1 MSYRLKYAAY
11 PSPGEGPPD
20 PEEWVGPPGPPGPP
34 GIQGEQGEP
43 GVPGTGA
50 VHTVAGKTG
59 DVILIHTDITDWS
72 AATVSF
78 LTSAVTTFN
87 ARIGAVT
94 LTSGDVTTALGYTPY
109 DAANPAGY
117 ATASQLASYVPLSQ
131 RAALNGVATLD
142 ATGVV
147 PTLQLPGAVT
157 GTLSYKGGW
166 NASTNTPVMAT
177 GALAGGV
184 LQAAGNYYL
193 VSVGATTAA
202 IDGVT
207 TWVAGDW
214 ISSNGTIWQRV
225 QNSTSPYLPLTGGT
239 TSGRSTCQR
248 SKSVPAIPGRSR

>member
-59 DVILIHTDITDWS
+59 DVILIHTDITDWTAATASLGAVQSVAGKIGAVTLVHTDITDWS

-166 NASTNTPVMAT
+166 NASTNTPVMAS

-184 LQAAGNYYL
+184 LQAA
-193 VSVGATTAA
+193 
-202 IDGVT
+202 
-207 TWVAGDW
+207 
-214 ISSNGTIWQRV
+214 
-225 QNSTSPYLPLTGGT
+225 
-239 TSGRSTCQR
+239 
-248 SKSVPAIPGRSR
+248 